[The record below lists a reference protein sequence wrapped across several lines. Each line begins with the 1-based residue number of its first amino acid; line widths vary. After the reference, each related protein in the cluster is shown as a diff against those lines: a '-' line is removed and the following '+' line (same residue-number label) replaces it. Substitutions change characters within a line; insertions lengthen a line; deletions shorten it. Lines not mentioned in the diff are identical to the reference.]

1 MAGVSRNPRPL
12 FVTSL
17 PTGFDGQEVFFQS
30 TTAGTGGG
38 ATDTMATAG
47 AVWHLRYRSA
57 AAGSFKWEFVGGS
70 RTAHSIDT
78 AEARGAAGSFGDVA
92 TVGPSLV
99 VPVAGTYE
107 VLYGCRSNADNAD
120 RNLAV
125 EIAKNGTQVE
135 FAYVAASLSGTDGA
149 SGASANVVVELTLAA
164 SDALK
169 LRYYTGTSTTPS
181 FSHRRIRLL
190 PVRVG

>member
-1 MAGVSRNPRPL
+1 MSGVTRNPRPL
-12 FVTSL
+12 FVTAL
-17 PTGFDGQEVFFQS
+17 PSAPSDGMEVYYQS

-47 AVWHLRYRSA
+47 AVWHLRYR
-57 AAGSFKWEFVGGS
+57 AAGGTHKWEFVGGG

-78 AEARGAAGSFGDVA
+78 SEARASVGSFGDVA

-99 VPVAGTYE
+99 VPLAGEYD
-107 VLYGCRSNADNAD
+107 VLYGCRSNADNAN

-135 FAYVAASLSGTDGA
+135 YAYVAASDSATDGS
-149 SGASANVVVELTLAA
+149 SGASANVVVQLTLAA

-169 LRYYTGTSTTPS
+169 VRYFSGISVTPT
-181 FSHRRIRLL
+181 FSNRRIRLT
-190 PVRVG
+190 PIRVG

>member
-1 MAGVSRNPRPL
+1 
-12 FVTSL
+12 
-17 PTGFDGQEVFFQS
+17 
-30 TTAGTGGG
+30 
-38 ATDTMATAG
+38 MATAG
-47 AVWHLRYRSA
+47 AVWHLRYR
-57 AAGSFKWEFVGGS
+57 AAGGTYKWEFVGGG

-78 AEARGAAGSFGDVA
+78 AEARATAGAFGDVA

-99 VPVAGTYE
+99 VPLAGEYD
-107 VLYGCRSNADNAD
+107 VLYGCRSNADNAN

-135 FAYVAASLSGTDGA
+135 FAYVAANDSGTDGA
-149 SGASANVVVELTLAA
+149 SGASANVVVQLTLAA

-169 LRYYTGTSTTPS
+169 LRYYTGTSLTPS
-181 FSHRRIRLL
+181 FSNRRIRLT

>member
-1 MAGVSRNPRPL
+1 MTGKKCSFSPP
-12 FVTSL
+12 SL
-17 PTGFDGQEVFFQS
+17 ARV
-30 TTAGTGGG
+30 G

-57 AAGSFKWEFVGGS
+57 ATGSYKWEFVGGS

-107 VLYGCRSNADNAD
+107 VLYGCRSNADNAN

-135 FAYVAASLSGTDGA
+135 YAYVAANDSTSDGA

-164 SDALK
+164 NDALK
-169 LRYYTGTSTTPS
+169 LRYYSGISTAPT
-181 FSHRRIRLL
+181 FSNRRIRLL